1 MRAGRRRPLPA
12 KKSFKKLAVNE
23 NDENKK
29 IMNSVS
35 NLELDTQDLSG
46 MKTRVQQHVDMFQY
60 EEARDW
66 CSRAILLA
74 PEDADL
80 RYQLGSICLELGDFQ
95 GGFEN
100 IRMSL
105 NLEPET
111 TPDRFFAFAQ
121 LIPGSEALE
130 VYEYGLKV
138 YEAQDSELNTLEVK
152 RKVSTAC
159 CAAAE
164 IFMTDLCEEVGA
176 EVKCGEWLDR
186 AYKSDPSNAE
196 VFRVRADL
204 QVCQE
209 NPHEARE
216 SVLKACTLWSN
227 ELEKLMRPS
236 EEPNE
241 LQMMTEFPSY
251 ESRISAAKILIEL
264 GLEQLEDKNLLEHSV
279 TLLEQL
285 LKEDDSVLMTWYLLC
300 LSLKNMIID
309 SLSSIDVLKDGIE
322 GALRVARRDGFLKYP
337 EMTAEDDLVQEIL
350 NWAGELEIIVDLD
363 QMEREEAEGVS
374 IDLEA
379 ALEEAER
386 IDETQE

>member
-1 MRAGRRRPLPA
+1 MTIYRAGRRRPLPA

-23 NDENKK
+23 KEKDEN
-29 IMNSVS
+29 SLYTV
-35 NLELDTQDLSG
+35 ELDTQDLSG

-138 YEAQDSELNTLEVK
+138 YEAQNAELNTLEVK

-164 IFMTDLCEEVGA
+164 IFMTDLCDEVGA
-176 EVKCGEWLDR
+176 EVKCGEWLER
-186 AYKSDPSNAE
+186 AYSSDPSNAE

-264 GLEQLEDKNLLEHSV
+264 GLEQLGDKNLLEHSV
-279 TLLEQL
+279 ALLEQL

-300 LSLKNMIID
+300 LSLKNID

-337 EMTAEDDLVQEIL
+337 EMTTEDDLVQEIL

-363 QMEREEAEGVS
+363 EMEREEAEGVS
-374 IDLEA
+374 MDFEA

-386 IDETQE
+386 IDKAQE

>member
-1 MRAGRRRPLPA
+1 MTIYRAGRRRPLPA

-23 NDENKK
+23 NEKDE
-29 IMNSVS
+29 NSVS
-35 NLELDTQDLSG
+35 NVEFDTQDLSG

-138 YEAQDSELNTLEVK
+138 YEAQNAELNTLEMK
-152 RKVSTAC
+152 RRVSTAC

-164 IFMTDLCEEVGA
+164 IFMTDLCDEVGA
-176 EVKCGEWLDR
+176 EVKCGEWLER
-186 AYKSDPSNAE
+186 AYTSDPSNAE

-264 GLEQLEDKNLLEHSV
+264 GLEQLGDKNLLEHSV
-279 TLLEQL
+279 ALLEQL

-300 LSLKNMIID
+300 LSLKNIE
-309 SLSSIDVLKDGIE
+309 SSSSIDVLKDGIE

-337 EMTAEDDLVQEIL
+337 EMTTEDDLVQEIL
-350 NWAGELEIIVDLD
+350 IWAGDLEIIVDLD
-363 QMEREEAEGVS
+363 EMEREEAEGVS
-374 IDLEA
+374 MDLEA

-386 IDETQE
+386 IDKAQE